1 MFDRESRGGRLS
13 FELLSN
19 PTTEQTSIHRNKTN
33 TATEQASL
41 HSNKTNPTTE
51 QTSIVGFTVPKAG
64 FVGPV
69 SRRRFNIAIY
79 LQDKEAV
86 SSYQPRPLLSR
97 CDLVLECCW
106 LGRGRRAPVTG
117 SADSGDW
124 RWGWLLSREREDH

>member
-51 QTSIVGFTVPKAG
+51 QTSIVGFTV
-64 FVGPV
+64 
-69 SRRRFNIAIY
+69 
-79 LQDKEAV
+79 
-86 SSYQPRPLLSR
+86 
-97 CDLVLECCW
+97 LVL
-106 LGRGRRAPVTG
+106 LAQYPGGG
-117 SADSGDW
+117 SILQSIS
-124 RWGWLLSREREDH
+124 RTKRLLVVISPDL